1 MGEYDYEEYDDD
13 NGADNSPRA
22 LREAL
27 KAAQKELKSTKAE
40 LAKQAEEVSK
50 FLTQSRSATIS
61 DLLKSKGVNPK
72 ASGLIPSTVE
82 ATEEA
87 VNTWL
92 EQYGDVLNIS
102 RSDDTVSGQA
112 AAAAA
117 TLQEEDDPA
126 TKSLR
131 DAWAVVQ
138 AATQGAASSDITR
151 SAGDAIEKIGV
162 NAQSFDEAVKALNAL
177 PGISVG
183 NYQA

>member
-22 LREAL
+22 LRDAL

-87 VNTWL
+87 VNAWL
-92 EQYGDVLNIS
+92 EQYGDVLNITS
-102 RSDDTVSGQA
+102 SDTASGQE

-138 AATQGAASSDITR
+138 AATQGAASSDINRT
-151 SAGDAIEKIGV
+151 AGDAIEKIGV